1 MCNQCNIKNELKTSV
16 FKFIGSGA
24 PNLFTSTSSPALPP
38 GQFNPA
44 GMLGHNPQTSQYL
57 PQIPYSTAGHMAFPG
72 ISQQSFPFLPPVS
85 YCLSLP
91 YLSTWLQNKNKNSN
105 GCLYQIYFLMSVAK
119 LQFFI
124 HLFEKQYIK
133 NLKTTCYLYLGIK

>member
-1 MCNQCNIKNELKTSV
+1 MYIGIVKPVKIEVGVKCVDNVTLRMNSKHHF

-24 PNLFTSTSSPALPP
+24 PNLYTSTSSPALPP

-105 GCLYQIYFLMSVAK
+105 GCLY
-119 LQFFI
+119 
-124 HLFEKQYIK
+124 
-133 NLKTTCYLYLGIK
+133 